1 METDEL
7 FSEGTFLL
15 GVAQINL
22 LYHLEHR
29 SVDNLILFYQNVPRV
44 KHKTVSIPECDLNK
58 YFKINL
64 LFLLT
69 ESRVSCVL
77 YFLLVLHII
86 FSIILY

>member
-15 GVAQINL
+15 RVAQINL

-29 SVDNLILFYQNVPRV
+29 SVDNLILLYQNVPRV
-44 KHKTVSIPECDLNK
+44 KHKTVSIPEYDLNK
-58 YFKINL
+58 YFKPFI
-64 LFLLT
+64 FVT
-69 ESRVSCVL
+69 ESRVGCVL

-86 FSIILY
+86 YSIILY